1 MKRIQELVD
10 QIDEELESAKDYAEE
25 YIDRKA
31 KNDTNLASRFKQMA
45 TEELGHAD
53 TVHEIAVKEI
63 DQLSRVYTPPVE
75 MENTWKMA
83 HKEYIEKA
91 AWIKQMLTM

>member
-10 QIDEELESAKDYAEE
+10 LIDEELEGAKNYAEE
-25 YIDRKA
+25 YLTRKS
-31 KNDTNLASRFKQMA
+31 KNDSLASRFKQMA

-53 TVHEIAVKEI
+53 TLHGAAVAEIE
-63 DQLSRVYTPPVE
+63 QLEKVYTPPVE
-75 MENTWKMA
+75 MENAWKMA